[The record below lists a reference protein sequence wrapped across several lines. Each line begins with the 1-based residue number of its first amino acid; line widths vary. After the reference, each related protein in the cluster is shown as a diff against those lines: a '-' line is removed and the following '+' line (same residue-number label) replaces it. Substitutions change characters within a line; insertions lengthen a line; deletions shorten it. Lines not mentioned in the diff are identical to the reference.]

1 MRIVVNHLT
10 RMQPGYI
17 CVAGIDPETS
27 EHIRPVLWGR
37 LPAALL
43 ARYGGPFDMA
53 ALVDLAS
60 VTKAGKPPEVE
71 DRHFER
77 QRAHRI
83 ASVPAGEFWRQMQ
96 RVAKPSL
103 SDIFGSALRQQGR
116 ACVTP
121 AGTGSASLG
130 CLLPASPP
138 VLSMDAQGKPRMDVT
153 DGVFTVNVSVTDL
166 RLYQGD
172 HVTPDEAVIA
182 RVAERIQAGAGVILS
197 VGLTRPYP
205 ADNPKHWLQVNNIH
219 LEDDPAWHLG

>member
-1 MRIVVNHLT
+1 
-10 RMQPGYI
+10 MQPGYI
-17 CVAGIDPETS
+17 CVAGIDPETGA
-27 EHIRPVLWGR
+27 HIRPVLWGR

-43 ARYGGPFDMA
+43 ARYGGPFDIA

-60 VTKAGKPPEVE
+60 VTQAGEPPEVE
-71 DRHFER
+71 DRRFDR
-77 QRAHRI
+77 QRAHRLTTLS
-83 ASVPAGEFWRQMQ
+83 AAEFWRQLQ
-96 RVAKPSL
+96 RAAKPSL

-116 ACVTP
+116 ACVTQP
-121 AGTGSASLG
+121 GMGSASLG

-138 VLSMDAQGKPRMDVT
+138 TLSLDAQGKPRMDVT
-153 DGVFTVNVSVTDL
+153 DGVFTVNLSVTDL

-182 RVAERIQAGAGVILS
+182 WVAERIQAGVGVILS

-219 LEDDPAWHLG
+219 LADDPVWRLG